1 MITRKPVGEIS
12 GRMPGGIARSMSGGI
27 LEGIPREITERT
39 LQGVPQ
45 EKKNPEELLENISQ
59 SSLKNP

>member
-1 MITRKPVGEIS
+1 MSEMITRKPVGEIS

-45 EKKNPEELLENISQ
+45 EKKTQ
-59 SSLKNP
+59 KSS